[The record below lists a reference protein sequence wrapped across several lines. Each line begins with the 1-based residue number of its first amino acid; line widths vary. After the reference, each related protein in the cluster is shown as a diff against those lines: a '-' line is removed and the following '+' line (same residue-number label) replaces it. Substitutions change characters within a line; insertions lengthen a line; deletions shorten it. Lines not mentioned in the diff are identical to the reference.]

1 MRPSCIYLHVCLKA
15 GLHLQSR
22 NCFTLVFFTTVCG
35 KPQHMANHPVW
46 VAPDIK
52 ASSPAK
58 LPAPQHGEGWS
69 ECSRKLRLL
78 QAGWWKRDHLRA
90 GTSARLGGS
99 ANLSCSFKS
108 TFLNVLP
115 WGQRN
120 SQNKHEFFRR
130 MECVYCCSLR
140 HKGGKKGYFL
150 ISKKIFLVQTSSNT
164 SRQTHREIPIWTC
177 MCDYHHHHFD
187 RSPPW

>member
-1 MRPSCIYLHVCLKA
+1 MLLLSLTALLFILTVCETLLYLSACLC
-15 GLHLQSR
+15 QSR
-22 NCFTLVFFTTVCG
+22 IAPAEQELFYSVFFFTTVCG
-35 KPQHMANHPVW
+35 KPQSMANHLVW

-115 WGQRN
+115 GGQRN

-164 SRQTHREIPIWTC
+164 SRQTHREIPI
-177 MCDYHHHHFD
+177 
-187 RSPPW
+187 